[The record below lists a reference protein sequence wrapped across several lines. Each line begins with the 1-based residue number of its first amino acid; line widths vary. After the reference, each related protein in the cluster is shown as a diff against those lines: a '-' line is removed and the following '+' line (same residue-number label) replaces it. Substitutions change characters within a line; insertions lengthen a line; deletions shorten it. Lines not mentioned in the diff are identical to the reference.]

1 MEELTARAHRIFPG
15 STIIM
20 TETYEIAKER
30 MLSWIKS
37 LKEWTD
43 AVNRWAL
50 ACEGAWQALTLP
62 KPYCE
67 WADRLL
73 STDLTDML
81 NKLHAANLAQDY
93 PTVYPPTWITR
104 PTFKISDK
112 MDTFKDQIFIQSL
125 G

>member
-1 MEELTARAHRIFPG
+1 MEELTARAERIFPG

-43 AVNRWAL
+43 AVTRWAL
-50 ACEGAWQALTLP
+50 ACEGAWQALTFP

-93 PTVYPPTWITR
+93 PTAYPPTWAIR
-104 PTFKISDK
+104 PTFKFSDK
-112 MDTFKDQIFIQSL
+112 MDTFKAQIFIQSL